1 MYQREF
7 DQKLRQALP
16 KAVLLGDIKGITV
29 NLHGDNIMLFD
40 KIRIKISEVNIA
52 QAVIMT
58 ELVEKLSKEEMEL

>member
-7 DQKLRQALP
+7 DQRLRQALP
-16 KAVLLGDIKGITV
+16 KAVLLYGR
-29 NLHGDNIMLFD
+29 
-40 KIRIKISEVNIA
+40 IRVKISEVNIA

>member
-1 MYQREF
+1 EVIE
-7 DQKLRQALP
+7 AGEST

-29 NLHGDNIMLFD
+29 NLHGDNVMLFD
-40 KIRIKISEVNIA
+40 KIRVKITEVNIA